1 MNRPFCSTVVA
12 VVFAFVVS
20 SVGLS
25 ADPAPRTIAIK
36 ATDDMKF
43 SVTEIVAKRG
53 EKLRIVLSSRG
64 TMPKIAMAH
73 NVVVLAKGTD
83 TDAFANAS
91 AMAAKSGYIAP
102 ALTSKVL
109 AATKLAGNGETVE
122 VVFDAPTAPGR
133 YDYICSFPGHYLGG
147 MRGVLVVK

>member
-1 MNRPFCSTVVA
+1 MNRSFRFAIA
-12 VVFAFVVS
+12 VLFAFVVAT
-20 SVGLS
+20 VGLS
-25 ADPAPRTIAIK
+25 ADPAPRTVVIK

-64 TMPKIAMAH
+64 TMPKMAMAH
-73 NVVVLAKGTD
+73 NLVLLAKGTD
-83 TDAFANAS
+83 VDAFANAS
-91 AMAAKSGYIAP
+91 AVARTTNYIAP
-102 ALTSKVL
+102 AMNPKVL

-122 VVFDAPTAPGR
+122 VIFDAPKVPGR